1 MKLGWMKKLSCDQL
15 KPTQWRRWHVLE
27 HELNSIKSRGVRTP
41 AILEL
46 GVRDGKVPM
55 HLCRRVEGVRYVGID
70 AWTDYES
77 ELARGDHDMAYARE
91 RMQTNRDEAM
101 GCQRMW
107 PAQVT
112 MIEGLTHNVVGSI
125 KSLFDIVWIDA
136 DHSYDSVSRDIDL
149 YHNKVKPGGIVCG
162 HDYDWPEVHRAV
174 HERFDNVESHAD
186 DVWLVRTKQ

>member
-1 MKLGWMKKLSCDQL
+1 MKLRWMKKLSCDQL
-15 KPTQWRRWHVLE
+15 KPAQWRRWHVLE
-27 HELNSIKSRGVRTP
+27 HELNSIRSRGVRTP
-41 AILEL
+41 SILEL

-55 HLCRRVEGVRYVGID
+55 HLCRRVEGVKYVGID

-77 ELARGDHDMAYARE
+77 ELARGNHDMAYARE

-112 MIEGLTHNVVGSI
+112 MIEGLTQSVVGNI
-125 KSLFDIVWIDA
+125 NSLFDIVWIDA

-162 HDYDWPEVHRAV
+162 HDYDWPEVHKAV
-174 HERFDNVESHAD
+174 HERYDSVESCAD
-186 DVWLVRTKQ
+186 DVWLVRTK